1 MINKFLNNL
10 EFLPYVFYF
19 GAIEFSHRVVISNN
33 LIDYFQGMIVYG
45 VGSLTLTFFLSVYL
59 IFYKN
64 YEEYE
69 VYLKIFKI

>member
-33 LIDYFQGMIVYG
+33 LIDYFQGMI
-45 VGSLTLTFFLSVYL
+45 SVYL